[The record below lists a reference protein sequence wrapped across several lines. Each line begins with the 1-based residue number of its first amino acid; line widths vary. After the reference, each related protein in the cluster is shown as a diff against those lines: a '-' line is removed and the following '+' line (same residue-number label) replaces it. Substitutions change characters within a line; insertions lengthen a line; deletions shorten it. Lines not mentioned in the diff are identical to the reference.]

1 MVTANQIQCFFLPLT
16 KVEAEDDFVAAE
28 VEDAMAS
35 VQNHS

>member
-1 MVTANQIQCFFLPLT
+1 V
-16 KVEAEDDFVAAE
+16 VEAEDDFVAAE